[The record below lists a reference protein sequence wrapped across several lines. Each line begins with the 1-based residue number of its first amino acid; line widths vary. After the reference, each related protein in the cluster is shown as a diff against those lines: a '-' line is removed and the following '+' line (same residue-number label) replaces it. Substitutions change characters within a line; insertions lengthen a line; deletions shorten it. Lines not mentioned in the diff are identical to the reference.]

1 MGLFGD
7 IFKANSDW
15 NITELQAIF
24 VTMGA
29 MGLMDGEFDKDEAMI
44 SGEMLSRLPGS
55 GSISNLKDFA
65 DGAVKMRPEVAFNT
79 LKGMHSKKR
88 EVAVAMLYGVAQADG
103 NVDDREAAFFLGA
116 AKTLNVK
123 IPG

>member
-15 NITELQAIF
+15 TFTEMQAIF
-24 VTMGA
+24 VVMGA
-29 MGLMDGEFDKDEAMI
+29 MGMIDGELDKDEAMI
-44 SGEMLSRLPGS
+44 SGEMLTRLPGS
-55 GSISNLKDFA
+55 GSISNWKDFA
-65 DGAVKMRPEVAFNT
+65 EGAMKMGPEVAFST

-88 EVAVAMLYGVAQADG
+88 AVAVAMLYGVAQADG
-103 NVDDREAAFFLGA
+103 NVDDKEAAFFLGV

-123 IPG
+123 MPS